1 MARICSG
8 RSLSHKKGQNNAV
21 YSNRDGPRDS
31 HYASEKEK
39 GKYHDIACK
48 WKLEHNAEE
57 LITKQKTLREPTCGH
72 QEGGMVAEGWPG
84 GLGLLCTGWTN
95 SMVLPKGAGNCI
107 LHPVINRNRKKT
119 TRL

>member
-1 MARICSG
+1 MACICSG

-57 LITKQKTLREPTCGH
+57 LITKQKHSENRLVVTKR
-72 QEGGMVAEGWPG
+72 EGWWPKD
-84 GLGLLCTGWTN
+84 GLGVWDYYVQDGQTARSYRRTQGTIFY
-95 SMVLPKGAGNCI
+95 I
-107 LHPVINRNRKKT
+107 L
-119 TRL
+119 

>member
-57 LITKQKTLREPTCGH
+57 LITKQKHSENRLVVTKR
-72 QEGGMVAEGWPG
+72 EGWWPKDG
-84 GLGLLCTGWTN
+84 LGLGLLCTGWTN

>member
-1 MARICSG
+1 MACICSG

-84 GLGLLCTGWTN
+84 SG
-95 SMVLPKGAGNCI
+95 
-107 LHPVINRNRKKT
+107 T
-119 TRL
+119 TMYRMDKQHGPTEGRRELYSTSCDKPQ